1 MAIEFV
7 SVLITPENKESLYK
21 LVDAI
26 EWKKDSTLVSYIP
39 STDTFRPYK
48 CLLSGSETSNEELL
62 VDSFDNLEVI
72 KLLIT
77 LGLSRI
83 EIFRIL
89 QRKPS
94 D

>member
-7 SVLITPENKESLYK
+7 SVYITPENKESLVR
-21 LVDAI
+21 LVGINNWKQDAI
-26 EWKKDSTLVSYIP
+26 LVSYIP
-39 STDTFRPYK
+39 SSNNFRPYNS
-48 CLLSGSETSNEELL
+48 LLTGSQCPNEEVL
-62 VDSFDNLEVI
+62 VDSFDNLEEI

-89 QRKPS
+89 QGKPS